1 MKNLFRMSA
10 LAMSILLVASCGN
23 NTKKN
28 NNVSDNISDSI
39 VADAILDTTVYGVVG
54 EASSMH
60 SLQLITDAGDTISY
74 LFDVDDDSNPVQ
86 GGILAG
92 DRMAVISKKNVDGE
106 DEIVKAINLT
116 SLIGRWTSIDKNFE
130 ILEGGVVKSNVKAE
144 KHPWVS
150 WKIFNGHLILN
161 ADTFDVDNLGAD
173 SLYLENKE
181 GVFVYKRAK

>member
-10 LAMSILLVASCGN
+10 LAMSILIVASCGN

-28 NNVSDNISDSI
+28 NNVSDDISDST

-54 EASSMH
+54 EASAMH

-74 LFDVDDDSNPVQ
+74 LFDVDDESNPVQ

-181 GVFVYKRAK
+181 GVYAYKRAK